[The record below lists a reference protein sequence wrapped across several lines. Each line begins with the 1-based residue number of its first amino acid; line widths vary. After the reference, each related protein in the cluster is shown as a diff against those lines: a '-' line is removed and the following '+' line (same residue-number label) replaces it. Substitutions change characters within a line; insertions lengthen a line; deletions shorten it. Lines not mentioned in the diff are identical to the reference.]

1 MRNQDLRD
9 LTRAKRLFSY
19 EVAEAM
25 GLSRSAYFDLLRKK
39 DLPEKDREKIL
50 AAIDEAARRR
60 EQEIFATSK

>member
-9 LTRAKRLFSY
+9 LTRAKRLFAY

-25 GLSRSAYFDLLRKK
+25 GVSRSSYFDLLRKK
-39 DLPEKDREKIL
+39 DLPEKDRKKIL

>member
-39 DLPEKDREKIL
+39 DLPEKVLLFRVSC
-50 AAIDEAARRR
+50 IDLV
-60 EQEIFATSK
+60 